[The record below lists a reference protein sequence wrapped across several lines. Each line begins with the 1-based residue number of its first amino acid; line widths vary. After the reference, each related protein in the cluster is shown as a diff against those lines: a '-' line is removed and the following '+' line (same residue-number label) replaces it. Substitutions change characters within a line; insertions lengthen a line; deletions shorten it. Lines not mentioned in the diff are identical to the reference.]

1 MTAPNTI
8 KQGETFA
15 YEYELSGDDTDS
27 FTYNMTVLQYPGDTP
42 TIDRVLTVASGVIDA
57 TLTSAETTAL
67 AIGQWFIHI
76 RASDSDEDVRT
87 PKKLYISKG
96 WL

>member
-8 KQGETFA
+8 RQGETFA
-15 YEYELSGDDTDS
+15 YEHELSGDDADG

-42 TIDRVLTVASGVIDA
+42 AIDRALTVISGVVDA
-57 TLTSAETTAL
+57 TLTSAETAGL
-67 AIGQWFIHI
+67 NIGQWFIHI
-76 RASDSDEDVRT
+76 RANDSDEDVRT